1 MVGTATPNFDRIGD
15 PASPGTDPVQWVC
28 LSLARTKGFMSHAI
42 HPRGVVD
49 TVCISYER
57 VFEQPIDEA
66 FDWLTDYRDD
76 DAERAGAIIQD
87 RNVLERTEEEIV
99 LEGELKTLG
108 RRLQGR
114 ARVELE
120 TADHRWVAHLEDRKG
135 RPAGRY
141 EYELDEHPDGCR
153 LTVDYHVAAPRLRD
167 KLMLWATR
175 PLARREIDT
184 MWDGFADAMTME
196 ADTGA
201 IEGNTDADD
210 AAGSTAEVGE
220 QAASQ

>member
-1 MVGTATPNFDRIGD
+1 MGTT
-15 PASPGTDPVQWVC
+15 
-28 LSLARTKGFMSHAI
+28 GFMSHAI

-87 RNVLERTEEEIV
+87 RKVLERTEDEIV

-108 RRLQGR
+108 RVLHGR

-120 TADHRWVAHLEDRKG
+120 PAEHRWVAHLEDRKG

-141 EYELDEHPDGCR
+141 EYELDEHPDGCW
-153 LTVDYHVAAPRLRD
+153 LTVDYHVATPRLRD
-167 KLMLWATR
+167 KLMLWTTR
-175 PLARREIDT
+175 WLARREIGT
-184 MWDGFADAMTME
+184 MWDGFAEAMARDVDAE
-196 ADTGA
+196 PVDGGPGA
-201 IEGNTDADD
+201 GN
-210 AAGSTAEVGE
+210 GSGSAAEVGE